1 MASPSQLSQLGSLGR
16 HEEESGQQ
24 AGPTSQGSVAA
35 VGEETIGSVV
45 NTPAS
50 SQGSTTALSAE
61 QRRTRQF
68 EASSKLAVLA
78 GTALAFQLARPQTQ
92 TGAESDVHMMCAIC
106 GMQYDVRD
114 SVTRFNC
121 GHHYHTVC
129 INTWQC
135 HRADRQREEMQR
147 HQQQGQDP
155 WCPICRAPLEV
166 ESVWMVDLHKD
177 AVIFR
182 LLEMTGRP
190 AEAWMVAQR
199 DLLEEA
205 HRRCIRLER
214 LYVILDKL
222 EDMIT
227 ILDLLAR
234 LAAVRHARHAAA
246 VAFDSL
252 LESRS
257 TP

>member
-1 MASPSQLSQLGSLGR
+1 MASPSQLSQSGSLGR

-24 AGPTSQGSVAA
+24 AGPTSQDSVAV

-92 TGAESDVHMMCAIC
+92 TGTESDVHMMCAIC
-106 GMQYDVRD
+106 GMQYDARD

-190 AEAWMVAQR
+190 AEADGAARFHTPSHQSQATSSALTTWETNQG
-199 DLLEEA
+199 
-205 HRRCIRLER
+205 
-214 LYVILDKL
+214 KL
-222 EDMIT
+222 SMIVNPGAV
-227 ILDLLAR
+227 DDAR
-234 LAAVRHARHAAA
+234 ETCVGC
-246 VAFDSL
+246 
-252 LESRS
+252 SRNKNL
-257 TP
+257 